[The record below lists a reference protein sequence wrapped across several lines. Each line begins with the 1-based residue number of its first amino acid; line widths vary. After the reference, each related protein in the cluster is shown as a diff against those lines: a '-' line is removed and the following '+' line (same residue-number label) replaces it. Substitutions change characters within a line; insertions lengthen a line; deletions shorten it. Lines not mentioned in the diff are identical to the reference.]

1 LKFDDFQINM
11 SEHLS
16 PFQVIIPHL
25 TESYASSVD
34 PPEKSI
40 PICTLRH
47 FPNDIH
53 HTIQWARDRFEGIF
67 TNDIMDASKFL
78 ADENYLENL
87 PNTAA
92 TLESLRSIKKL
103 LIEERPTDFFDCI
116 KWARCH
122 FEDLFSNQIKQLLFN
137 FPSDLITA
145 NGQAFWSGNKKVP
158 SFITFDV
165 NQRLHIDFIVSCA
178 NLRAEI
184 FDIEQ
189 NRNYMSVIEGVQK
202 VVVPDFEP
210 KSNVKIPVNDS
221 ELEEKNDE
229 EEVDEA
235 EIGQLIEELRE
246 QKKLP
251 LKAKPLMFEKD
262 DDSNLHMDFV
272 VAASNLR
279 ATNYKIPP
287 ADKLKSKLIA
297 GKIQPAIATSTSIV
311 AGFASLEMYKIAQG

>member
-1 LKFDDFQINM
+1 
-11 SEHLS
+11 
-16 PFQVIIPHL
+16 
-25 TESYASSVD
+25 
-34 PPEKSI
+34 
-40 PICTLRH
+40 
-47 FPNDIH
+47 
-53 HTIQWARDRFEGIF
+53 
-67 TNDIMDASKFL
+67 
-78 ADENYLENL
+78 
-87 PNTAA
+87 
-92 TLESLRSIKKL
+92 
-103 LIEERPTDFFDCI
+103 
-116 KWARCH
+116 
-122 FEDLFSNQIKQLLFN
+122 LLFN

-311 AGFASLEMYKIAQG
+311 AGFASLELYKIAQG